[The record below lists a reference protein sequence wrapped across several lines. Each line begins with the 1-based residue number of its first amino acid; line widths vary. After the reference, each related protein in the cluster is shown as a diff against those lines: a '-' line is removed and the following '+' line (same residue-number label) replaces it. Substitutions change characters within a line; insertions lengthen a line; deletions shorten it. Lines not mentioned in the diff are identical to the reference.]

1 MWLFKVVSVLLSCY
15 WIDPNSF
22 LAQFLSTM
30 CSNLVETWRN
40 DSLVFIP
47 NTTSKFQVDP
57 MVDQRNIIIGNKN
70 PKIVWQF

>member
-1 MWLFKVVSVLLSCY
+1 
-15 WIDPNSF
+15 
-22 LAQFLSTM
+22 M

-47 NTTSKFQVDP
+47 NTTSKIQVDP

-70 PKIVWQF
+70 PKIV